1 MFAVSLNKT
10 FMFNRITLTFVFL
23 TCCNPAWARIGETEA
38 QITARYGQSIGDIP
52 TESFGPVRGFAL
64 PGFVVGVK
72 LVNGTSAMEM
82 ISKNDQSEI
91 KPPEIE
97 AFLKKH
103 GADMEWK
110 VDKFDQPNWRRW
122 RSQDGA
128 LVAVY
133 DEKRHFLYVNSKQF
147 YDEQGKRLEKVGR
160 EENK

>member
-1 MFAVSLNKT
+1 M
-10 FMFNRITLTFVFL
+10 FMFNRMALTFVFL
-23 TCCNPAWARIGETEA
+23 TCCSPAWARIGETET

-52 TESFGPVRGFAL
+52 TESFGPVRGFTL

-91 KPPEIE
+91 KPQEIE
-97 AFLKKH
+97 ALLKKH

-110 VDKFDQPNWRRW
+110 VDKFDRPDWKRW
-122 RSQDGA
+122 RSQDGS
-128 LVAVY
+128 LIAVY

-147 YDEQGKRLEKVGR
+147 YDQQGKKIEEAAHEKG
-160 EENK
+160 KS